1 MASLVL
7 FQIASQL
14 PPIKV
19 PKQQSYSHYS
29 LPIQKLLL
37 ASFCQKDETKL
48 CRLVF
53 EPSYKMVS
61 PTLRLPLAS
70 PNLPLPQLTQNAV
83 FKSMRFGVSPI
94 QALFLKSSL
103 TWAELCSLCISGSS
117 SAA

>member
-19 PKQQSYSHYS
+19 PKQQSYSYYS
-29 LPIQKLLL
+29 LPTQKLLL

-53 EPSYKMVS
+53 ETSYKMVN
-61 PTLRLPLAS
+61 PTLPPTPRLPKPTPS
-70 PNLPLPQLTQNAV
+70 SVNA
-83 FKSMRFGVSPI
+83 
-94 QALFLKSSL
+94 
-103 TWAELCSLCISGSS
+103 ECND
-117 SAA
+117 